1 MARSARSSAERSF
14 DRDHLREVV
23 AARDLWV
30 NLTLRELRGKYK
42 RSVLGWAWS
51 LLNPLATMLIYW
63 FVFKFLLQIHVAPG
77 DPSGLDVFPLFL
89 LCGLLPWN
97 YLLQSMFGGMGGL
110 VGNANLVKKV
120 YFPREILVGANVASW
135 LFSLGIELAVL
146 LVALLVAGSMVLPWI
161 PVLLLL
167 IVLQTMFALG
177 LSLALS
183 VLNVYFRDVQHL
195 LGIATQIWF
204 YATPIIY
211 PVSVVAD
218 ADAKNSL
225 PLLRIYRLNPMT
237 RFVDAYRNV
246 LYDLRF
252 PAGEDLAFVAVVSV
266 VTLLVGYWIF
276 RRLEPR
282 LAEEL

>member
-1 MARSARSSAERSF
+1 
-14 DRDHLREVV
+14 
-23 AARDLWV
+23 
-30 NLTLRELRGKYK
+30 
-42 RSVLGWAWS
+42 
-51 LLNPLATMLIYW
+51 
-63 FVFKFLLQIHVAPG
+63 
-77 DPSGLDVFPLFL
+77 
-89 LCGLLPWN
+89 
-97 YLLQSMFGGMGGL
+97 
-110 VGNANLVKKV
+110 
-120 YFPREILVGANVASW
+120 
-135 LFSLGIELAVL
+135 
-146 LVALLVAGSMVLPWI
+146 MVLPWI
-161 PVLLLL
+161 PVLLPL